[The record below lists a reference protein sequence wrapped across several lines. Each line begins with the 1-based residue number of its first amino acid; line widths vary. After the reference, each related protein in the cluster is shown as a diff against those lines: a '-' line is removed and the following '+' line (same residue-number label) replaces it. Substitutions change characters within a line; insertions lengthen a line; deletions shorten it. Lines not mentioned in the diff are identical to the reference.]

1 MKNYIKTQLLSI
13 LQVNEEQIKIEIPPK
28 DGMGDFSI
36 QCANLRNEKMNHP
49 MEIANFIKDNF
60 VDRNHNFNDIKVM
73 GPYINFYINYE
84 KFNEQVI
91 NEIENNK
98 NYGSMNQG
106 KGEKLLIEH
115 TSINPN
121 AEPHIGRCRNSL
133 IGDFMS
139 NLYDFTGY
147 KTERHYFINDIGK
160 KIALLLIGIEMYGLK
175 DDTFASILDTYV
187 KISALAKVDESIEQ
201 KSFDYLKEVEDGN
214 PK

>member
-1 MKNYIKTQLLSI
+1 
-13 LQVNEEQIKIEIPPK
+13 
-28 DGMGDFSI
+28 
-36 QCANLRNEKMNHP
+36 
-49 MEIANFIKDNF
+49 
-60 VDRNHNFNDIKVM
+60 
-73 GPYINFYINYE
+73 
-84 KFNEQVI
+84 
-91 NEIENNK
+91 
-98 NYGSMNQG
+98 
-106 KGEKLLIEH
+106 

-160 KIALLLIGIEMYGLK
+160 KIALLLIVIEMYGLK

-187 KISALAKVDESIEQ
+187 KISAIAKVDESIEQ

-214 PK
+214 PKMIEKFKEITDKCVNGQLKIFSNLNINFDVFTHES

>member
-36 QCANLRNEKMNHP
+36 QCANLRNEKMNNP
-49 MEIANFIKDNF
+49 IEIANFIKDNF
-60 VDRNHNFNDIKVM
+60 VDNDNNFSDIKVV

-106 KGEKLLIEH
+106 KGENLLIEH

-133 IGDFMS
+133 IGDFVWNVYLS
-139 NLYDFTGY
+139 
-147 KTERHYFINDIGK
+147 
-160 KIALLLIGIEMYGLK
+160 
-175 DDTFASILDTYV
+175 SI
-187 KISALAKVDESIEQ
+187 
-201 KSFDYLKEVEDGN
+201 
-214 PK
+214 PKFP